1 MATRPH
7 RYGPEADSL
16 RQELEEIEVRRRVRE
31 AVTAQLAAM
40 AVPAGKRKAPSAKRV
55 TEAASDNTAEKASP
69 ETDKLKISDPQ
80 VKKGSP
86 ATEPG
91 DEDRFFLFKGMLF
104 QIVKMGGVVKES
116 NRHMIWEV

>member
-40 AVPAGKRKAPSAKRV
+40 AVPAGKRKVPSVKRV
-55 TEAASDNTAEKASP
+55 TEAASGNTAEKASSG
-69 ETDKLKISDPQ
+69 TDKRKISDPQ

-91 DEDRFFLFKGMLF
+91 YDGHSLFFNISDFCLPALKGCCL
-104 QIVKMGGVVKES
+104 
-116 NRHMIWEV
+116 RL